1 MTIARKITALVLTTV
16 LTGPVYALSLL
27 DAYEAALEHDPTY
40 RSAFHES
47 EAGKQNEIITRASL
61 LPNLAITH
69 TDSKSIGTNSQ
80 GTASPANPRELNFH
94 SQVSALTLRQPI
106 INMEAVAGY
115 RQGQAQ
121 TNSSRSRFT
130 GQSQQLIVRL
140 VEAYFEALL
149 AQHHLKLA
157 QAQLDSLTELKR
169 VNENMLLKG
178 EGTTTDVLETQS
190 RHAQAQARLIEA
202 QDEVE
207 VAQLR
212 LESMIGREA
221 TRLHYLSDIFRADMV
236 FLPGFEDWRA
246 LALDR
251 NAELVTQRHIVQSG
265 KEEIRK
271 SFAGHTPRVDFVAS
285 LSRNKSAS
293 FITFDRD
300 VELATVGVEV
310 NLPLYA
316 GGRVNALTN
325 QAKANHARAEAELD
339 AIMDNVLVELRRQ
352 YQRVYSSV
360 RRIESL
366 ELAVKSAKL
375 LIHATEKS
383 IQGGIRIN
391 LDLLD
396 AQEQFFNS
404 EINLAEAKYNFLLA
418 YLRLN
423 LAAGTLV
430 LDDLRK
436 IASYFKPADST
447 PENLTTTG
455 ALVK

>member
-1 MTIARKITALVLTTV
+1 MNMVRTITVIVSTAALIN
-16 LTGPVYALSLL
+16 PAQALSLL
-27 DAYEAALEHDPTY
+27 DAYEAALAHDPTY
-40 RSAFHES
+40 RSAIHES
-47 EAGKQNEIITRASL
+47 EAGEQTEVITRASL
-61 LPNLAITH
+61 LPNLTITH
-69 TDSKSIGTNSQ
+69 TDSKSTGTNSQ
-80 GTASPANPRELNFH
+80 GTANPANPRELNFH

-106 INMEAVAGY
+106 INLEAVAGY

-140 VEAYFEALL
+140 VEVYFETLL
-149 AQHHLKLA
+149 AQHRLQLA
-157 QAQLDSLTELKR
+157 QAQLDSLAELKR

-190 RHAQAQARLIEA
+190 RHALAQAQLIEA
-202 QDEVE
+202 QDELD

-212 LESMIGREA
+212 LESIIGREA
-221 TRLHYLSDIFRADMV
+221 IQLHHLSDIFRADMI

-246 LALDR
+246 IAIDR

-271 SFAGHTPRVDFVAS
+271 SYAGHTPRVDFVAS

-316 GGRVNALTN
+316 GGRVNALTD

-366 ELAVKSAKL
+366 ELAVKSARL
-375 LIHATEKS
+375 LVHATEKS

-396 AQEQFFNS
+396 AQQQFFNS
-404 EINLAEAKYNFLLA
+404 QINLAEAKYNFLLA

-436 IASYFKPADST
+436 IASYFTPADPT
-447 PENLTTTG
+447 LE
-455 ALVK
+455 

>member
-1 MTIARKITALVLTTV
+1 MNMVRTITVIVFTAALIN
-16 LTGPVYALSLL
+16 PAQALSLL
-27 DAYEAALEHDPTY
+27 DAYEAALAHDPTY
-40 RSAFHES
+40 RSAIHES
-47 EAGKQNEIITRASL
+47 EAGEQTEVITRASL
-61 LPNLAITH
+61 LPNLTITH
-69 TDSKSIGTNSQ
+69 TDSKSTGTNSQ
-80 GTASPANPRELNFH
+80 GTTNPANPRELNFH

-106 INMEAVAGY
+106 INLEAVAGY

-140 VEAYFEALL
+140 VEVYFETLL
-149 AQHHLKLA
+149 AQHRLQLA
-157 QAQLDSLTELKR
+157 QAQLDSLAELKR

-190 RHAQAQARLIEA
+190 RHALAQAQLIEA
-202 QDEVE
+202 QDELD

-212 LESMIGREA
+212 LESIIGREA
-221 TRLHYLSDIFRADMV
+221 IQLHHLSDIFRADMI

-246 LALDR
+246 IAIDR

-271 SFAGHTPRVDFVAS
+271 SYAGHTPRVDFVAS

-316 GGRVNALTN
+316 GGRVNALTD

-366 ELAVKSAKL
+366 ELAVKSARL
-375 LIHATEKS
+375 LVHATEKS

-396 AQEQFFNS
+396 AQQQFFNS
-404 EINLAEAKYNFLLA
+404 QINLAEAKYNFLLA

-436 IASYFKPADST
+436 IASYFTPADPT
-447 PENLTTTG
+447 LE
-455 ALVK
+455 

>member
-1 MTIARKITALVLTTV
+1 MTIARKITIMVFTAV
-16 LTGPVYALSLL
+16 LTGSAQALSLL

-47 EAGKQNEIITRASL
+47 EAGEQNEVISRASL
-61 LPNLAITH
+61 LPNLTITH
-69 TDSKSIGTNSQ
+69 TDSKSVGNNIQGTN
-80 GTASPANPRELNFH
+80 GTTNPRDLNFH

-121 TNSSRSRFT
+121 TNSSRARFT

-140 VEAYFEALL
+140 VEVYFETLL
-149 AQHHLKLA
+149 AQHRLKLA

-190 RHAQAQARLIEA
+190 RHALAQAQLIEA
-202 QDEVE
+202 QDELY

-221 TRLHYLSDIFRADMV
+221 VQLHHLSDIFRADMV
-236 FLPGFEDWRA
+236 FLPNFEDWRA
-246 LALDR
+246 LAIDR
-251 NAELVTQRHIVQSG
+251 NAELATQRHIVQSG

-271 SFAGHTPRVDFVAS
+271 TYAGHTPRVDFVAS
-285 LSRNKSAS
+285 LSRNKAAS
-293 FITFDRD
+293 FFTADRE

-316 GGRVNALTN
+316 GGRVNALTD

-375 LIHATEKS
+375 LVHATEKS

-396 AQEQFFNS
+396 AQQQLFNS
-404 EINLAEAKYNFLLA
+404 EINLAEAKYHFLLA

-430 LDDLRK
+430 LEDLRK
-436 IASYFKPADST
+436 IASYFTPADSA

-455 ALVK
+455 AMQK

>member
-1 MTIARKITALVLTTV
+1 MKIAQKITTV
-16 LTGPVYALSLL
+16 LFTTAFSALIGPVQALGLL
-27 DAYEAALEHDPTY
+27 DAYEAALENDPTY
-40 RSAFHES
+40 RSAIHEN
-47 EAGKQNEIITRASL
+47 EAGEQAEIINRAGL
-61 LPNLAITH
+61 LPNLSITH
-69 TDSKSIGTNSQ
+69 TDSKSIGTNTQ
-80 GTASPANPRELNFH
+80 GTTNPNNPRDLNFH
-94 SQVSALTLRQPI
+94 SQVSTLTLRQPI
-106 INMEAVAGY
+106 INMEAVANY

-130 GQSQQLIVRL
+130 SQSQQLIVRL
-140 VEAYFEALL
+140 VEAYFGSLL
-149 AQHHLKLA
+149 AQHQLKLA
-157 QAQLDSLTELKR
+157 QSQLDSLTELKR
-169 VNENMLLKG
+169 VNENMLMKG

-190 RHAQAQARLIEA
+190 RHALAQASLIEA
-202 QDEVE
+202 QDELY

-212 LESMIGREA
+212 LESIIGMKA
-221 TRLHYLSDIFRADMV
+221 PQLYHLSDIFRAETI
-236 FLPGFEDWRA
+236 FLPDFDDWRA

-251 NAELVTQRHIVQSG
+251 NAELVTQRHILRSG

-293 FITFDRD
+293 FITFNRD
-300 VELATVGVEV
+300 VELATVGVEINV
-310 NLPLYA
+310 PLYA
-316 GGRVNALTN
+316 GGRVNALTT
-325 QAKANHARAEAELD
+325 QAKANYARVEAELD
-339 AIMDNVLVELRRQ
+339 AMTDNVLVELRRQ
-352 YQRVYSSV
+352 YQLVFSSV

-375 LIHATEKS
+375 LVHATEKS

-396 AQEQFFNS
+396 AQQQPYTS
-404 EINLAEAKYNFLLA
+404 QLNLAEAKYNFLLA

-436 IASYFKPADST
+436 ISSYFKPID
-447 PENLTTTG
+447 
-455 ALVK
+455 ALSE

>member
-1 MTIARKITALVLTTV
+1 MNMVRTITVIVFTAALIN
-16 LTGPVYALSLL
+16 PAQALSLL
-27 DAYEAALEHDPTY
+27 DAYEAALAHDPTY
-40 RSAFHES
+40 RSAIHES
-47 EAGKQNEIITRASL
+47 EAGEQTEVITRASL
-61 LPNLAITH
+61 LPNLTITH
-69 TDSKSIGTNSQ
+69 TDSKSTGTNSQ
-80 GTASPANPRELNFH
+80 GTANPANPRELNFH

-106 INMEAVAGY
+106 INLEAVAGY

-140 VEAYFEALL
+140 VEVYFETLL
-149 AQHHLKLA
+149 AQHRLQLA
-157 QAQLDSLTELKR
+157 QAQLDSLAELKR

-190 RHAQAQARLIEA
+190 RHALAQAQLIEA
-202 QDEVE
+202 QDELD

-212 LESMIGREA
+212 LESIIGREA
-221 TRLHYLSDIFRADMV
+221 IQLHHLSDIFRADMI

-246 LALDR
+246 IAIDR

-271 SFAGHTPRVDFVAS
+271 SYAGHTPRVDFVAS

-316 GGRVNALTN
+316 GGRVNALTD

-366 ELAVKSAKL
+366 ELAVKSARL
-375 LIHATEKS
+375 LVHATEKHTRRHS
-383 IQGGIRIN
+383 HQ
-391 LDLLD
+391 
-396 AQEQFFNS
+396 S
-404 EINLAEAKYNFLLA
+404 
-418 YLRLN
+418 
-423 LAAGTLV
+423 
-430 LDDLRK
+430 
-436 IASYFKPADST
+436 
-447 PENLTTTG
+447 
-455 ALVK
+455 

>member
-1 MTIARKITALVLTTV
+1 MTIARKITIMVFTAV
-16 LTGPVYALSLL
+16 LTGPVQALSLL

-47 EAGKQNEIITRASL
+47 EAGQQTEIITRASL
-61 LPNLAITH
+61 LPNLTITH
-69 TDSKSIGTNSQ
+69 TDSKSVGNQKTSTPGIPNDLSF
-80 GTASPANPRELNFH
+80 R

-106 INMEAVAGY
+106 INMEAAAGY

-121 TNSSRSRFT
+121 TNSSRARFT

-140 VEAYFEALL
+140 VEVYFETLL
-149 AQHHLKLA
+149 AQHRLKLA

-190 RHAQAQARLIEA
+190 RHALAQAQLIEA
-202 QDEVE
+202 QDEFE

-221 TRLHYLSDIFRADMV
+221 TQLYHLSDIFRADMI

-246 LALDR
+246 LAIDR

-271 SFAGHTPRVDFVAS
+271 SYAGHTPRVDFVAS

-316 GGRVNALTN
+316 GGRVNALTD

-375 LIHATEKS
+375 LVHATEKS

-396 AQEQFFNS
+396 AQQQLFNS
-404 EINLAEAKYNFLLA
+404 EINLAEAKYHFLLA

-430 LDDLRK
+430 LEDLRK
-436 IASYFKPADST
+436 IASYFTPTDSA

-455 ALVK
+455 AMQK

>member
-1 MTIARKITALVLTTV
+1 MKIARTITATILTAT
-16 LTGPVYALSLL
+16 LINSAQALSLL
-27 DAYEAALEHDPTY
+27 DAYEAALDHDPVY
-40 RSAFHES
+40 RSAFYE
-47 EAGKQNEIITRASL
+47 NEVGQHAEVIGRANL
-61 LPNLAITH
+61 LPSLSITH
-69 TDSKSIGTNSQ
+69 TDSKSVGTNDQSTQ
-80 GTASPANPRELNFH
+80 GPGISNNLNFH
-94 SQVSALTLRQPI
+94 TQISALTLRQPLL
-106 INMEAVAGY
+106 NMEAAAGY

-121 TNSSRSRFT
+121 SNSSRSRFT
-130 GQSQQLIVRL
+130 GKSQQLIVRL
-140 VEAYFEALL
+140 VESYFDALL
-149 AQHHLKLA
+149 AQHQLQLA

-190 RHAQAQARLIEA
+190 RHALAQARLIEA
-202 QDEVE
+202 QDELY

-212 LESMIGREA
+212 LESTIGREA
-221 TRLHYLSDIFRADMV
+221 TQLHRLSDIFRPDTV
-236 FLPGFEDWRA
+236 FLPDFDEWRA
-246 LALDR
+246 IALER
-251 NAELVTQRHIVQSG
+251 NAELVTQRHILQSG

-271 SFAGHTPRVDFVAS
+271 RYAGHTPRVDLVAS

-293 FITFDRD
+293 FFTADRD

-316 GGRVNALTN
+316 GGRVNALTS
-325 QAKANHARAEAELD
+325 QAKADYARAEAELD
-339 AIMDNVLVELRRQ
+339 AMMDSVMVELRKQ
-352 YQRVYSSV
+352 YQLVLSST

-396 AQEQFFNS
+396 AQQQLFNS
-404 EINLAEAKYNFLLA
+404 QINLAEAKYNFLLA

-436 IASYFKPADST
+436 IASYFKPAD
-447 PENLTTTG
+447 TT
-455 ALVK
+455 LE

>member
-1 MTIARKITALVLTTV
+1 MTIAHKITVAVLTAV
-16 LTGPVYALSLL
+16 LTGSAHALSLL

-40 RSAFHES
+40 RSAFYES
-47 EAGKQNEIITRASL
+47 EAGQQAEIITRASL
-61 LPNLAITH
+61 LPNLTITH
-69 TDSKSIGTNSQ
+69 TDSKSVGNQKTSTPGIPNDLSF
-80 GTASPANPRELNFH
+80 R

-106 INMEAVAGY
+106 INMEAAAGY

-121 TNSSRSRFT
+121 SNSSRSRFT

-157 QAQLDSLTELKR
+157 QAQLDSLTELR
-169 VNENMLLKG
+169 HVNENMLLKG

-221 TRLHYLSDIFRADMV
+221 SQLHYLSDIFRADMV

-265 KEEIRK
+265 KEEIRR
-271 SFAGHTPRVDFVAS
+271 SYAGHTPRVDFVAS

-360 RRIESL
+360 KRIESL

-455 ALVK
+455 APK